1 MRITMYIH
9 IEDLENLSLA
19 LMPDDV
25 IVKSVRVLNQ
35 ANEEYVQ
42 VSLTYDEYIKCN
54 DLGIFEELLSL

>member
-25 IVKSVRVLNQ
+25 IDKSVRVLNQ

-42 VSLTYDEYIKCN
+42 VSLTYDEYVKCT

>member
-42 VSLTYDEYIKCN
+42 VSLTYDEYVKCT